1 MKYSCV
7 VNFLFQKNHLKMMEF
22 FFAFAFVEGI
32 ATFLPIDYNFKSSLK
47 KISLVKPKNCLG
59 MLVGLVP

>member
-1 MKYSCV
+1 
-7 VNFLFQKNHLKMMEF
+7 MEF